1 MSKFWAKVKFKQEKN
16 AEHLIRAFFQNFNPE
31 SSIVVRGKE
40 AKLEIVFR
48 EPPMAIIDAINHC
61 EVIELNY
68 GKNLKEY
75 EEDETVQVETE
86 LDSEQESK
94 EIENSEQTEQE
105 SEESENSEHTK
116 QESEEIK
123 NSEQTEQE
131 SEESENSEQTEQ
143 ESEESENSEQTE
155 QESEENEN
163 SEQTEQ
169 ESEESENSEQT
180 RQESEEN
187 ENSEQTEQ
195 ESEENGNSEQTGK
208 TRKKNGRPVTK
219 KKEPTKT
226 ESKIIS
232 IPELKEIAKK
242 ATSFDDFAELVAKWL
257 EMDKRQE
264 FFKNLII
271 VSADVD
277 KITWKEL
284 EKALKNNNIAY
295 TQWDKIWSGQQ
306 VSEKLKEKSVTMLP
320 LLNAIVEYKGYSFKQ
335 TEEQTEKENS
345 TEQPTEET
353 TENAEE
359 NSEEVAEAISSKP
372 RVKMECMPEIKDF
385 EETLASVDKTQPVEE
400 RVRYVLE
407 AMGLSELPAKE
418 QKQII
423 EIASTAVK
431 KGRMAF
437 DIIFVEAK
445 IPIEQTMTA
454 RMTFSKFVNDF
465 VQKYES
471 GKKVK
476 LLTFLSELQKII
488 MFESEIENF
497 SDFTD

>member
-1 MSKFWAKVKFKQEKN
+1 MSKFWAKVKFKQERN

-31 SSIVVRGKE
+31 SSIVVRGRE

-48 EPPMAIIDAINHC
+48 EPPMAIVDAINHC
-61 EVIELNY
+61 VVIELNY

-75 EEDETVQVETE
+75 EEDENVQVETE
-86 LDSEQESK
+86 FDYKQES
-94 EIENSEQTEQE
+94 EESENSEQTEQE
-105 SEESENSEHTK
+105 SEESED
-116 QESEEIK
+116 
-123 NSEQTEQE
+123 SEQTEQE

-143 ESEESENSEQTE
+143 ESEESEKFEQTE
-155 QESEENEN
+155 QESEE
-163 SEQTEQ
+163 T
-169 ESEESENSEQT
+169 
-180 RQESEEN
+180 
-187 ENSEQTEQ
+187 
-195 ESEENGNSEQTGK
+195 GNSEQTGK
-208 TRKKNGRPVTK
+208 TRKKNGRSATK
-219 KKEPTKT
+219 KKKSTKT
-226 ESKIIS
+226 ESKIIN

-242 ATSFDDFAELVAKWL
+242 ATSFDNFAELIAKWL

-284 EKALKNNNIAY
+284 EKALKDNNIYY

-306 VSEKLKEKSVTMLP
+306 VSEKLKENSVTMLP
-320 LLNAIVEYKGYSFKQ
+320 LLHAIVEYKEYSFKQ
-335 TEEQTEKENS
+335 TEEYSEKENS
-345 TEQPTEET
+345 TEQATEEA

-359 NSEEVAEAISSKP
+359 NSEEANETVFSRP
-372 RVKMECMPEIKDF
+372 RVKMECMPEIKEF
-385 EETLASVDKTQPVEE
+385 EETLASVDKTQSVEE

-407 AMGLSELPAKE
+407 SMGLSELPAKE

-423 EIASTAVK
+423 EIASTAVR

-445 IPIEQTMTA
+445 IPIEQTMIA

-471 GKKVK
+471 DKKVK

>member
-1 MSKFWAKVKFKQEKN
+1 MSKFWVKVKFKQEKN
-16 AEHLIRAFFQNFNPE
+16 AEHLIRAFFQDFNPT

-75 EEDETVQVETE
+75 KEDEDLQVEAE
-86 LDSEQESK
+86 NDSKQRNVGVESSEK
-94 EIENSEQTEQE
+94 IEQT
-105 SEESENSEHTK
+105 NV
-116 QESEEIK
+116 
-123 NSEQTEQE
+123 
-131 SEESENSEQTEQ
+131 ESENSEQLEQ
-143 ESEESENSEQTE
+143 TNVESENSEQPE
-155 QESEENEN
+155 QPNVESENFEQSEPTNAENEN

-169 ESEESENSEQT
+169 P
-180 RQESEEN
+180 
-187 ENSEQTEQ
+187 
-195 ESEENGNSEQTGK
+195 
-208 TRKKNGRPVTK
+208 KKKRGRPATK
-219 KKEPTKT
+219 KLEPKKETKSEPT
-226 ESKIIS
+226 IN
-232 IPELKEIAKK
+232 IPKLEEIAKK
-242 ATSFDDFAELVAKWL
+242 SNSFEHFAELVAKWL
-257 EMDKRQE
+257 EMDKRKE
-264 FFKNLII
+264 FFKSLII
-271 VSADVD
+271 VSAEVD

-284 EKALKNNNIAY
+284 EKALKNKNVFY

-306 VSEKLKEKSVTMLP
+306 VSEKLKEYSATMLSF
-320 LLNAIVEYKGYSFKQ
+320 LNVTKKYKEYSFKEV
-335 TEEQTEKENS
+335 EEYS
-345 TEQPTEET
+345 T
-353 TENAEE
+353 EE
-359 NSEEVAEAISSKP
+359 NSSKQDVEKTTTNFEEKTDKFNETVFPKP
-372 RVKMECMPEIKDF
+372 RVKMECMPEIKEF

-400 RVRYVLE
+400 RVRYVLG
-407 AMGLSELPAKE
+407 AMGLNNMSVKE
-418 QKQII
+418 QKQIV

-437 DIIFVEAK
+437 DIIFVEAN
-445 IPIEQTMTA
+445 IPIEQTMTV

-488 MFESEIENF
+488 MFESEIESF